1 MHVSSQQRFSKTLM
15 RRKMIDGILDSF
27 TWLLPLLSH
36 TCQCSERRGCKNKME
51 IKLRLSHDSTHW
63 PLHSSKLAACSMQ
76 LCDHGDQH
84 WMMISSSGMLLEVF
98 LPIAS
103 NPPTKTVL
111 VMGCKGP
118 IFHLCHKRVFQHRTS
133 WSITV
138 SLQEHHHLVL
148 GEMSHL
154 QKNIVQIITTLK
166 PQSQSTHLLTTPK
179 KLQMQHNKWHLV
191 INWREW
197 VEDGSDL
204 PFQV

>member
-1 MHVSSQQRFSKTLM
+1 
-15 RRKMIDGILDSF
+15 
-27 TWLLPLLSH
+27 
-36 TCQCSERRGCKNKME
+36 
-51 IKLRLSHDSTHW
+51 
-63 PLHSSKLAACSMQ
+63 
-76 LCDHGDQH
+76 
-84 WMMISSSGMLLEVF
+84 MMISSSGMLLEVF

-179 KLQMQHNKWHLV
+179 KLQMQHNK
-191 INWREW
+191 
-197 VEDGSDL
+197 
-204 PFQV
+204 